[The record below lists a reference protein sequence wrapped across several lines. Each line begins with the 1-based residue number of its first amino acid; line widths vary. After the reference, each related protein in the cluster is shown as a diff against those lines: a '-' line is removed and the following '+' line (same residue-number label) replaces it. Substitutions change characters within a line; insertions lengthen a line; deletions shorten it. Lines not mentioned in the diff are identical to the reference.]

1 MNGDMSRI
9 TFVMLSVH
17 ELAALMSSS
26 QSETHLLLY
35 AHEELARPLHSLCS
49 SIIYALV
56 NLYIYIYIM
65 RTQAVCAKRLNV
77 GR

>member
-35 AHEELARPLHSLCS
+35 AHEELATPLHSLCLT
-49 SIIYALV
+49 IIYALV
-56 NLYIYIYIM
+56 NLYIYIYIYIYILHF
-65 RTQAVCAKRLNV
+65 VFYLYIC
-77 GR
+77 

>member
-49 SIIYALV
+49 TIIYALV
-56 NLYIYIYIM
+56 NLYIYIYIYILHF
-65 RTQAVCAKRLNV
+65 VFYLYIC
-77 GR
+77 